1 MYVSLE
7 EQNSGPSVKRVDVI
21 LKTKGNLWFLLVI
34 SRRSFEL

>member
-21 LKTKGNLWFLLVI
+21 LKTKGNL
-34 SRRSFEL
+34 